1 MDNVPLSNHNQLQRS
16 PQQRAGVSRD
26 QTAVV
31 AVVAGA
37 SLGPTREQPVAL
49 AGPLLSPDQSLDCGP
64 DHAGQQ
70 EQRRD
75 QDVEEREGGEGHR
88 RGEVGLSEEADVAHE
103 GLWTEAQMRRS
114 RAGFRARAPPT
125 LAALSPQGRKPE
137 AGSKGSRG
145 TSGWRCCHPQSSHGT
160 VPPGPASFIPGTP
173 GALRLGQLCPL
184 SDNSPQPENVNML
197 ITKPPPQL
205 CPPASGYLAWLGS
218 LCYPE
223 FLKSQAG
230 NQPNKSC

>member
-1 MDNVPLSNHNQLQRS
+1 MSIFLYGVVLKVTLSSLSLEDIRNLASPPWGWCRGELHMDNVPLSNHNQLQRS
-16 PQQRAGVSRD
+16 PQQWAGVSRD

-31 AVVAGA
+31 AVVARA

-114 RAGFRARAPPT
+114 RVGFRARAPPT

-145 TSGWRCCHPQSSHGT
+145 TSGWRCCHPQSHLMEPSLLAL
-160 VPPGPASFIPGTP
+160 PPSFQEHQEP
-173 GALRLGQLCPL
+173 
-184 SDNSPQPENVNML
+184 
-197 ITKPPPQL
+197 
-205 CPPASGYLAWLGS
+205 SG
-218 LCYPE
+218 
-223 FLKSQAG
+223 
-230 NQPNKSC
+230 